1 MCPHAPGYVRAVS
14 ALLLDMTAVKPY
26 PFHTVVKVSILV
38 IFVVAELG
46 RVAAAASGAAAA
58 AGVTSGVSPETVFTV
73 GIAVA
78 IVYAGHDGSPSCCH
92 GGTSGQDGLLVTGAT
107 TKRGEPEMFLKFI
120 V

>member
-14 ALLLDMTAVKPY
+14 ALLLDMTTVKRD

-38 IFVVAELG
+38 IFFVAELG
-46 RVAAAASGAAAA
+46 CVAAASGAA

-78 IVYAGHDGSPSCCH
+78 IVYTGHDRSPSCCYA
-92 GGTSGQDGLLVTGAT
+92 GLVTNSL
-107 TKRGEPEMFLKFI
+107 FC
-120 V
+120 

>member
-58 AGVTSGVSPETVFTV
+58 GVTSGVSPETVFTV

-92 GGTSGQDGLLVTGAT
+92 GGTSGQDGFLVTGAT

>member
-14 ALLLDMTAVKPY
+14 ALLLDMTTVKPY

-58 AGVTSGVSPETVFTV
+58 GVTSGVSPETVFTV

-78 IVYAGHDGSPSCCH
+78 IVYTGHDRSPSCCYA
-92 GGTSGQDGLLVTGAT
+92 GLVTNSL
-107 TKRGEPEMFLKFI
+107 FC
-120 V
+120 